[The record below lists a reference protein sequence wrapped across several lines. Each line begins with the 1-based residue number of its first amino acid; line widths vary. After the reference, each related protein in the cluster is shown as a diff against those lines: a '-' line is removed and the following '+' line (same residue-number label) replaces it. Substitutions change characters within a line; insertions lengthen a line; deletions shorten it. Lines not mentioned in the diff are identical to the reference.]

1 MFHHQ
6 DQHFLIIS
14 LVQLIAEFGLT
25 LETRTCHCAVTA
37 QCRIVVGK
45 EVEERL
51 LRWKKTNWTF
61 FFLPKPRKNINTSLK
76 VVIKAQTHLKIYKI
90 TQDRCQKQISVL
102 KTCSMMSAQQSLPTS
117 MHMQHI
123 QPLNVILNNLKFST
137 DYSYKSFDL
146 RVTISHLAGRTICYF
161 ILSSRIQSVLACWY
175 LLPWARY
182 CLPRATKSFQPQE
195 TSIIP
200 LPPLYHLPTCW
211 TAVFYSSCPSLV
223 S

>member
-25 LETRTCHCAVTA
+25 LETRTVWQHS
-37 QCRIVVGK
+37 VG
-45 EVEERL
+45 L
-51 LRWKKTNWTF
+51 LLEKKLKRDFWGEKNQTELF

-76 VVIKAQTHLKIYKI
+76 VVIKAQTHLKIYKT

-161 ILSSRIQSVLACWY
+161 NLSSRIQSVLACWY
-175 LLPWARY
+175 LPPWARY

-200 LPPLYHLPTCW
+200 LPPPPTLP
-211 TAVFYSSCPSLV
+211 PSHMLNC
-223 S
+223 SLL